1 MKCTFKNVT
10 TYFIFST
17 NHDASIFPNIK
28 VTNPDNNM
36 EKVNLKF
43 DRILCDVPCGGD
55 GTIRKNADI
64 WPVILKI
71 LLTYLLFAHAG
82 KTPKVYI
89 LMRFTNRAP
98 GVIIFIIIAPDI

>member
-1 MKCTFKNVT
+1 MFKALMNET
-10 TYFIFST
+10 CFIFST

-28 VTNPDNNM
+28 VTNPNNTM

-64 WPVILKI
+64 WPVISNI
-71 LLTYLLFAHAG
+71 IRYLICECTSKH
-82 KTPKVYI
+82 
-89 LMRFTNRAP
+89 
-98 GVIIFIIIAPDI
+98 